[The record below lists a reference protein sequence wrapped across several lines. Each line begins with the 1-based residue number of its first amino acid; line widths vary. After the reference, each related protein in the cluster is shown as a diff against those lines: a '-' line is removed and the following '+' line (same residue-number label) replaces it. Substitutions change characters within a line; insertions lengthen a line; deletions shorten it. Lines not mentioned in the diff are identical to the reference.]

1 MEFDPK
7 APVNKSPDVPAT
19 PPFTSGAFPFED
31 TFFGPRD
38 KAYQDR
44 RVLELARLRGVDCYY
59 YKLLDSTE
67 DIDGTQ
73 PLSNPDP
80 TSATVTSQNYDMSA
94 TVASESIPPVQKI
107 TRRSGNIGFYGEPV
121 TIRERIDSTKRE
133 VVPDWRFGEP
143 VLLQAVGLRPERE
156 EEAGERGMIVTKKVT
171 LHIPRALME
180 QAGIYP
186 RANDVIRLPNLLDS
200 FYDVKH
206 VDRNTHRFG
215 GFGFYTAFKFD
226 LIRKT
231 IFTPE
236 RKLQGE

>member
-1 MEFDPK
+1 M
-7 APVNKSPDVPAT
+7 PDA
-19 PPFTSGAFPFED
+19 PPFTSGVNGAFPD

-38 KAYQDR
+38 KAFQDR
-44 RVLELARLRGVDCYY
+44 RVLEVARIRGVDCYY

-67 DIDGTQ
+67 TIDGTQ
-73 PLSNPDP
+73 PLSNPTP
-80 TSATVTSQNYDMSA
+80 TSATTTDENFTMTIKVPT
-94 TVASESIPPVQKI
+94 ESIPPPQKI
-107 TRRSGNIGFYGEPV
+107 TRRSGNVGFYGEPV
-121 TIRERIDSTKRE
+121 TVGNRIDSTKRE
-133 VVPDWRFGEP
+133 VVPDWRYGEP
-143 VLLQAVGLRPERE
+143 VLLRAVGLQPERE
-156 EEAGERGMIVTKKVT
+156 KEADERGMVVTKKLT

-180 QAGIYP
+180 AAGVYP
-186 RANDVIRLPNLLDS
+186 RANDVIRLPNLLNS